1 MELRH
6 LRYFV
11 AVAEEEHITR
21 AAARLCI
28 QQPPLS
34 HQISMLE
41 QELGVKLFTRA
52 SRSIRLNAAGKVFLS
67 DARRILASV
76 NDAVRRVQ
84 QFNKGK
90 EGNVRVGF
98 TSSAS
103 MHPRTQ
109 AIIQRFR
116 ARYPLVSMQIEEG
129 ANHDL
134 LYMIE
139 QERLDFAFVRT
150 DAKRYSTLDCT
161 CLLHESM
168 MLAIPKSH
176 HLAAEHKTPLPFSS
190 LRDEPV
196 VFYRQ
201 VNGSGIG
208 AMLTEA
214 CHAAGFEPRIVEETP
229 RIISTLQMVA
239 AGFGCAVVPQSLRLF
254 RNPSVIYRDFVS
266 GSAFTVP
273 LNLAYRRQIDAETLR
288 RFLAICL
295 NEDIEP
301 EAVSRTLP
309 Q

>member
-21 AAARLCI
+21 AAAHLGI

-34 HQISMLE
+34 QQIGALE

-52 SRSIRLNAAGKVFLS
+52 SRSIRLNAAGKIFLS

-76 NDAVRRVQ
+76 NDAVQRVQ
-84 QFNKGK
+84 QFDKGN
-90 EGNVRVGF
+90 EGTVRVGF

-103 MHPRTQ
+103 MHPRIQ
-109 AIIQRFR
+109 AIVQRFR

-134 LYMIE
+134 LHMVE

-150 DAKRYSTLDCT
+150 DANRYATLDCT
-161 CLLHESM
+161 CMFRESM
-168 MLAIPKSH
+168 MLAMPAGH
-176 HLAAEHKTPLPFSS
+176 RLAVDNETPLPFSA
-190 LRDEPV
+190 LKDEALV
-196 VFYRQ
+196 YYRQ

-239 AGFGCAVVPQSLRLF
+239 AGFGCAVVPQSLRMF
-254 RNPSVIYRDFVS
+254 RNPAVVYRDFVS
-266 GSAFTVP
+266 GTAFTVP
-273 LNLAYRRQIDAETLR
+273 LNLAYRQQVDAETLR
-288 RFLAICL
+288 RFLALCL
-295 NEDIEP
+295 NEDVARET
-301 EAVSRTLP
+301 AA
-309 Q
+309 

>member
-21 AAARLCI
+21 AAAHLGI
-28 QQPPLS
+28 QEPPLS
-34 HQISMLE
+34 QQISALE

-52 SRSIRLNAAGKVFLS
+52 SRSIRLNAAGKIFLS

-76 NDAVRRVQ
+76 NDAVTRVQ
-84 QFNKGK
+84 QFDKGN

-103 MHPRTQ
+103 MHPRSQ
-109 AIIQRFR
+109 AIVQRFR
-116 ARYPLVSMQIEEG
+116 SRYPLVAMQIEEG

-134 LYMIE
+134 LHMVE

-150 DAKRYSTLDCT
+150 DANRYATLACT
-161 CLLHESM
+161 CLLREPM
-168 MLAIPKSH
+168 MLAMPLGH
-176 HLAAEHKTPLPFSS
+176 RFAADQETPLPFSA
-190 LRDEPV
+190 LKDEPLV
-196 VFYRQ
+196 YYRQ

-229 RIISTLQMVA
+229 RMISTLQMVA

-254 RNPSVIYRDFVS
+254 RNPSVVYRDFVS
-266 GSAFTVP
+266 GTAFTVP
-273 LNLAYRRQIDAETLR
+273 LNLAYRQQVDAETLR
-288 RFLAICL
+288 RFLAVCL
-295 NEDIEP
+295 DKDIADAP
-301 EAVSRTLP
+301 A
-309 Q
+309 

>member
-21 AAARLCI
+21 AAAHLGI

-34 HQISMLE
+34 QQIGALE

-52 SRSIRLNAAGKVFLS
+52 SRSIRLNAAGKIFLS

-76 NDAVRRVQ
+76 NDAVQRVQ
-84 QFNKGK
+84 QFDKGN
-90 EGNVRVGF
+90 EGTVRVGF

-103 MHPRTQ
+103 MHPRIQ
-109 AIIQRFR
+109 AIVQRFR

-134 LYMIE
+134 LHMVE

-150 DAKRYSTLDCT
+150 DANRYATLDCT
-161 CLLHESM
+161 CMFRESM
-168 MLAIPKSH
+168 MLAMPAGH
-176 HLAAEHKTPLPFSS
+176 RLAVDNETPLPFSA
-190 LRDEPV
+190 LKDEALV
-196 VFYRQ
+196 YYRQ

-239 AGFGCAVVPQSLRLF
+239 AGFGCAVVPQSLRMF
-254 RNPSVIYRDFVS
+254 RNPAVVYRDFVS
-266 GSAFTVP
+266 GTAFTVP
-273 LNLAYRRQIDAETLR
+273 LNLAYRQQVDAETLR
-288 RFLAICL
+288 RFLALCL
-295 NEDIEP
+295 DEDVARET
-301 EAVSRTLP
+301 AA
-309 Q
+309 

>member
-34 HQISMLE
+34 QQIGALE

-52 SRSIRLNAAGKVFLS
+52 SRSIRLNAAGKIFLS

-84 QFNKGK
+84 QFDQGK
-90 EGNVRVGF
+90 EGNVRIGF
-98 TSSAS
+98 TSSGS

-109 AIIQRFR
+109 AIIQHFR
-116 ARYPLVSMQIEEG
+116 AHYPLVSMKIEEG

-134 LYMIE
+134 LYMVE

-150 DAKRYSTLDCT
+150 DADRYATLDCA
-161 CLLHESM
+161 CLLREPM
-168 MLAIPKSH
+168 MLAIPQSH
-176 HLAAEHKTPLPFSS
+176 RFAVGPQTPLPFSS
-190 LRDEPV
+190 LREEPL

-201 VNGSGIG
+201 INGSGIG

-214 CHAAGFEPRIVEETP
+214 CQAAGFEPLIVEETP
-229 RIISTLQMVA
+229 RIISTIQMVA

-254 RNPSVIYRDFVS
+254 GSPSVVYRDFVS

-273 LNLAYRRQIDAETLR
+273 LNLA
-288 RFLAICL
+288 
-295 NEDIEP
+295 
-301 EAVSRTLP
+301 
-309 Q
+309 